1 MTRNRENGVDFGD
14 LQDDLGTATYPLS
27 SELLLEEFGDRVM
40 SHASGSVTVRE
51 LLEPLG
57 TGTYASPAEVQQELM
72 NMVGEGAI
80 GRKDYTDRGGQEQAV
95 NYEEESF

>member
-1 MTRNRENGVDFGD
+1 MTHTRENGVEFGD
-14 LQDDLGTATYPLS
+14 LQDDLSAATYPLS
-27 SELLLEEFGDRVM
+27 SDRLLDEFGDRVM
-40 SHASGSVTVRE
+40 SHANGSVSVRE

-57 TGTYASPAEVQQELM
+57 TGSYDSPTEVQQELM